1 VPSPEAVAGWTVRR
15 AAALAVG
22 LAVVDF
28 AAATAVSL
36 GAFRHADLTRS
47 ALAVH
52 LLVPGLQV
60 ASLWLADRLGGGGLW
75 WPGVPPGRALARSP
89 ALGLAGVLGVV
100 AASWVV
106 PNGAVVLRIAF
117 VAMGAVVFGL
127 ALGLALA
134 RRARPAGAVMHLGG
148 AALMLAALIVAE
160 QATLLPPGAYRPIV
174 YLAAVGAALGSLAR
188 LEARAERAAERVA
201 VLLTGWSLGAG
212 LLAAAAVVAALHPA
226 NDAALWRHLATAA
239 AVLSAA
245 LAAAALGRLPLPEI
259 RRTTTPWRPA
269 WSRSGPG
276 RGAPLIA
283 VALAAGVADARDR
296 PPVGAVG
303 WRPERRAAR
312 RGAHH
317 GRRRHAAGPG
327 SRHFVDTV
335 WTRPLAQRDERAPV
349 DPAGAVNEL
358 LAGRARLIDRSASRS
373 GPCG

>member
-127 ALGLALA
+127 ALA

-148 AALMLAALIVAE
+148 AALMLAALIVAD

-283 VALAAGVADARDR
+283 VALAAGVAAT
-296 PPVGAVG
+296 PVIGRRSALWGGGPSVELLAVG
-303 WRPERRAAR
+303 LTTV
-312 RGAHH
+312 
-317 GRRRHAAGPG
+317 AAGTLL
-327 SRHFVDTV
+327 VLALDTV
-335 WTRPLAQRDERAPV
+335 WTRS
-349 DPAGAVNEL
+349 
-358 LAGRARLIDRSASRS
+358 GRVPSRS
-373 GPCG
+373 ETNARRSIRPQP